1 MAHAR
6 MVLSLALASLVLL
19 PASESA
25 QQGDITTID
34 CPGAASTFVA
44 GINDA
49 GRGVGVYLDVLPLA
63 LGGAH
68 GFIWDGSG
76 CEPIPGLPVDGI
88 PFGLNDAEAVV
99 GIYYVPIP
107 SEGRGFLY
115 RRGQMMDLLCPA
127 TETEYCAAFALGINN
142 RGQVVGSYEEA
153 VPHTRPFMW
162 EDGSYVALP
171 ELPWVHTTVRATGI
185 NARGDVIGLYYGR
198 PVAPDV
204 TYGVLWP
211 KDGEPVRFGFPMAG
225 NNVLDI
231 AMTTAPRA
239 ITAGGDMVGYFY
251 ESMFEDAEELDGV
264 LAGPCRGFFR
274 DRNGAIIEL
283 KVPGA
288 TYTCPGGI
296 NAAGQV
302 SGVYTMDEPGPP
314 FATISWRGFVAKVE
328 ALVVR

>member
-6 MVLSLALASLVLL
+6 MVMSLALASLVLL

-49 GRGVGVYLDVLPLA
+49 GRGVGVYFDILPIVP
-63 LGGAH
+63 GGIH
-68 GFIWDGSG
+68 GYFWDGSG
-76 CEPIPGLPVDGI
+76 CEPIPGLPDDGI
-88 PFGLNDAEAVV
+88 PSGLNDAEAVV
-99 GIYYVPIP
+99 GIYIVPIP

-127 TETEYCAAFALGINN
+127 TETEFCAAWPMGINN

-153 VPHTRPFMW
+153 VPYTRPFMW
-162 EDGSYVALP
+162 EDGSYVALA
-171 ELPWVHTTVRATGI
+171 ELPWSHTTVRATGI
-185 NARGDVIGLYYGR
+185 NARGDVIGDYYGGSA
-198 PVAPDV
+198 APEV
-204 TYGVLWP
+204 TRGVLWP
-211 KDGEPVRFGFPMAG
+211 KDGEPVRFRFSIAG
-225 NNVLDI
+225 DF
-231 AMTTAPRA
+231 AKTTVPRA

-251 ESMFEDAEELDGV
+251 ESMFEDDEELDGV

-274 DRNGAIIEL
+274 DRNGAMIEL

-314 FATISWRGFVAKVE
+314 FTTISWRGFVANLE